1 MTTIPLSTPDQPSK
15 PGYQIKLEV
24 FEGPLDLLLYL
35 IRKEELDIYDI
46 PVAHITA
53 QYLAFLE
60 QIRRFNIEQAG
71 EFILMAATLMR
82 LKSQMLLPRDE
93 NAEDME
99 EDPRDELVRR
109 LLEYQQFKEI
119 ADWLGGQ
126 GKEQEEVFHNRPGQR
141 TDEVEQGQLQP
152 VSLFDLLKMYQH
164 VLETVPEQLVHQ
176 VLAEEVKTEEC
187 IEHILAVLERR
198 SRTRFFDIVQG
209 QSRAAL
215 IATFV
220 ALLELLKNQQVRA
233 QQASPF
239 SDIWIEPN
247 EGAPQPMEVSQT
259 P

>member
-1 MTTIPLSTPDQPSK
+1 MNTILLPAGGQPDR

-35 IRKEELDIYDI
+35 IRKEELNIYDI

-53 QYLAFLE
+53 QYLVFLE
-60 QIRRFNIEQAG
+60 QIKRLNIEQAG

-93 NAEDME
+93 TAEELED
-99 EDPRDELVRR
+99 DPREDLVRR

-119 ADWLGGQ
+119 AEWLGVQ
-126 GKEQEEVFHNRPGQR
+126 GKDQEDVFRNRPGQR
-141 TDEVEQGQLQP
+141 PDEGEQDELQP
-152 VSLFDLLKMYQH
+152 VSLFDLLKVYQY
-164 VLETVPEQLVHQ
+164 VLETVPQQLVHRI
-176 VLAEEVKTEEC
+176 LTEEVKIEDC

-209 QSRAAL
+209 QSRATL
-215 IATFV
+215 ISTFIG
-220 ALLELLKNQQVRA
+220 LLELLKSQHVRA

-239 SDIWIEPN
+239 SDIWIESTG
-247 EGAPQPMEVSQT
+247 GAPQPTEVSQS